1 MDTKTT
7 KGGFYMV
14 TEEIT
19 FDANDIEVNLE
30 DEVKPDEYEFFPDTS
45 I

>member
-1 MDTKTT
+1 MEIKTT

-19 FDANDIEVNLE
+19 FETPENDPPLAEENFK
-30 DEVKPDEYEFFPDTS
+30 DGYEFFPDSS